1 MKHYFNFVAVAVIA
15 LMFTAC
21 TNTTSSQDAAG
32 SDSTA
37 VSTEQTNAPAEPI
50 LTEEGLPPV
59 VIGTNINDLPE
70 AVEGLYASKKYH
82 QIDPNLSDE
91 EIGWDEVEGW
101 YFYDKDGELLFTA
114 EDNQGAIYRIIV
126 NTPTIKTAQGA
137 HIGMSRDQVLAIEGA
152 KLIKPHPD
160 ADYEIYSIEL
170 GKINMTLDAVNAQKV
185 ISMSVYDYSAFE

>member
-1 MKHYFNFVAVAVIA
+1 MKHYFNFVAVVVIA

-21 TNTTSSQDAAG
+21 SNATSSQDAAG

-37 VSTEQTNAPAEPI
+37 VATEQTNAPAEPI

-59 VIGTNINDLPE
+59 VIGANINDLPE
-70 AVEGLYASKKYH
+70 SVEGLYASKKYH

-114 EDNQGAIYRIIV
+114 EDNQGAIYRVIV
-126 NTPTIKTAQGA
+126 KSPTIKTAQGA

-170 GKINMTLDAVNAQKV
+170 GKISMTLDAVNAQEV
-185 ISMSVYDYSAFE
+185 VDMMVFDYSAFE

>member
-21 TNTTSSQDAAG
+21 TNNTSSQDAAG

-37 VSTEQTNAPAEPI
+37 VATDQTNAPAEPI

-59 VIGTNINDLPE
+59 VIGANINDLPE

-114 EDNQGAIYRIIV
+114 EDNQGAIYRVIV
-126 NTPTIKTAQGA
+126 KSPTIKTAQGA

-170 GKINMTLDAVNAQKV
+170 GKISMTLDAVNAQEV
-185 ISMSVYDYSAFE
+185 VDMMVFDYSAFE

>member
-1 MKHYFNFVAVAVIA
+1 MKHHLNHVAAAISA
-15 LMFTAC
+15 FLFMAC
-21 TNTTSSQDAAG
+21 SNTTSNQNATGADT
-32 SDSTA
+32 TA
-37 VSTEQTNAPAEPI
+37 VATEQAEAPAEPV

-59 VIGTNINDLPE
+59 VIGANVNDLPE

-91 EIGWDEVEGW
+91 EIAWDEVEGW
-101 YFYDKDGELLFTA
+101 YFYDKDGNLLFTA
-114 EDNQGAIYRIIV
+114 EDNEGAIYRVIV
-126 NTPTIKTAQGA
+126 KSPTIKTVQGA
-137 HIGMSRDQVLAIEGA
+137 HVGMSRDQALAIEGA

-170 GKINMTLDAVNAQKV
+170 GKIDMTLDAVNAQEV

>member
-59 VIGTNINDLPE
+59 VIGANINDLPE

-114 EDNQGAIYRIIV
+114 EDNQGAIYRVIV
-126 NTPTIKTAQGA
+126 KSPTIKTAQGA

-170 GKINMTLDAVNAQKV
+170 GKISMTLDAVNAQEV
-185 ISMSVYDYSAFE
+185 VDMMVFDYSAFE

>member
-1 MKHYFNFVAVAVIA
+1 MKHHLNHAAAAMVAF
-15 LMFTAC
+15 LFTAC
-21 TNTTSSQDAAG
+21 SNTASSQDAAG

-37 VSTEQTNAPAEPI
+37 VATEQTNAPAEPI

-59 VIGTNINDLPE
+59 VIGANINDLPE
-70 AVEGLYASKKYH
+70 SVEGLYASKKYH

-114 EDNQGAIYRIIV
+114 EDNQGAIYRVIV
-126 NTPTIKTAQGA
+126 KSPTIKTAQGA

-170 GKINMTLDAVNAQKV
+170 GKISMTLDAVNAQEV
-185 ISMSVYDYSAFE
+185 VDMMVFDYSAFE

>member
-1 MKHYFNFVAVAVIA
+1 MKHHLNHAAAAMVAFLFMACSNTASNQNATSADSATVAAEQV
-15 LMFTAC
+15 
-21 TNTTSSQDAAG
+21 NTPT
-32 SDSTA
+32 
-37 VSTEQTNAPAEPI
+37 EPI
-50 LTEEGLPPV
+50 LTEEGLTPV
-59 VIGTNINDLPE
+59 VIGANVNDLPE

-101 YFYDKDGELLFTA
+101 YFYDKDGNELFTA
-114 EDNQGAIYRIIV
+114 EDNEGAIYRIIV

-137 HIGMSRDQVLAIEGA
+137 HVGMSRDQALAIKGA

>member
-114 EDNQGAIYRIIV
+114 EDNQGAIYRVIV
-126 NTPTIKTAQGA
+126 KSPTIKTAQGA

-170 GKINMTLDAVNAQKV
+170 GKISMTLDAVNAQEV
-185 ISMSVYDYSAFE
+185 VDMMVFDYSAFE